1 MFNRSSSNHSNYSK
15 VDLEDFSDDD
25 DEDGTNKKQG
35 SDYLV
40 RNQQTL
46 LKQQDEGLDML
57 SASVLR
63 LGQMSMGISEEL
75 GQQNKM
81 LESMETD
88 LDEAGEH
95 LDLVTRSTKAF
106 IQQAGGEKN
115 CIVILV
121 LTIVAL
127 ILFFLVLYA

>member
-1 MFNRSSSNHSNYSK
+1 M
-15 VDLEDFSDDD
+15 
-25 DEDGTNKKQG
+25 
-35 SDYLV
+35 
-40 RNQQTL
+40 
-46 LKQQDEGLDML
+46 KQQDEGLDML

-63 LGQMSMGISEEL
+63 LGEMSLGISEEL

>member
-15 VDLEDFSDDD
+15 VDLDEFSDDD
-25 DEDGTNKKQG
+25 DDDGTNKKQG

>member
-1 MFNRSSSNHSNYSK
+1 MFNRSTSNHSNYSK
-15 VDLEDFSDDD
+15 VDLDDYSDDD
-25 DEDGTNKKQG
+25 GRTTNKKQG

-63 LGQMSMGISEEL
+63 LGEMSLGISEEL